1 MTRKNLFNLII
12 SAFLGLTMIMSSCTG
27 LVDNGNIP
35 VVEKQSGQP
44 MFKVAGATFNE
55 DFELGSKTAYATAA
69 VAFKT
74 GSWNLNDA
82 LIGTSTSDRKSGAQS
97 VRIRNTGILTMQ
109 FDDAKGASTID
120 IKHGVYG
127 TDGASTWELY
137 VSANSGSTWT
147 KVGST
152 ITSSSISLSTVTFTV
167 NKPGNV
173 RFEIRKIS
181 GGTNRINIDDVSI
194 GDYSTTPP
202 PSSNENLTLGNPSNA
217 VNSITT
223 PDNYLM
229 EKTQYCLSYNNSKHN
244 PNWVSWRC
252 GVEWLGSTARQD
264 DFRADTT
271 LPTGWYECGPTEF
284 SGTGFD
290 RGHMCP
296 SADRTST
303 VATNSA
309 TFLMTNMIPQ
319 APNNNEITW
328 VNLEDYCRSLV
339 SSGNELYIISGGY
352 GQGGTG
358 SSGYKTTVGSGT
370 WVPNETW
377 KVIVVLPTGT
387 NDASRVTTS
396 TRVIAVLMPN
406 DQTCNTKPW
415 GNYRVSVDQ
424 IESLTGYD
432 FLSQVP
438 VSVQAVIEAKVD
450 SGATI

>member
-1 MTRKNLFNLII
+1 MKRKNSFQFII
-12 SAFLGLTMIMSSCTG
+12 SVLLGITMIMSSCSN

-35 VVEKQSGQP
+35 VIVKQSDHP

-55 DFELGSKTAYATAA
+55 DFEQGSKTAYATAA
-69 VAFKT
+69 IAFKT

-109 FDDAKGASTID
+109 FNDAKGVSTID
-120 IKHGVYG
+120 IKHGVFG
-127 TDGASTWELY
+127 TDGTSTWELY
-137 VSANSGSTWT
+137 ISTDSGSNWT

-152 ITSSSISLSTVTFTV
+152 ITSSSTTLATVTFTV
-167 NKPGNV
+167 NQSGNV
-173 RFEIRKIS
+173 RFEIRKIT

-217 VNSITT
+217 DSTIST
-223 PDNYLM
+223 PNNYLM
-229 EKTQYCLSYNNSKHN
+229 AKPQYCLSYNNSKHN

-252 GVEWLGSTARQD
+252 GIEWLGSAARQD
-264 DFRADTT
+264 NFRADTT
-271 LPTGWYECGPTEF
+271 LPAGWYECGPSEF
-284 SGTGFD
+284 SGSGFD

-296 SADRTST
+296 SADRTSS
-303 VATNSA
+303 VADNSA
-309 TFLMTNMIPQ
+309 TFLMTNMVPQ

-328 VNLEDYCRSLV
+328 NNLEDYCRSLV

-358 SSGYKTTVGSGT
+358 SSGYETTVGSGT

-377 KVIVVLPTGT
+377 KVIVVLPVGS

-424 IESLTGYD
+424 IESLTGFD

-438 VSVQAVIEAKVD
+438 VSIQAVIEANVD
-450 SGATI
+450 SGPTI